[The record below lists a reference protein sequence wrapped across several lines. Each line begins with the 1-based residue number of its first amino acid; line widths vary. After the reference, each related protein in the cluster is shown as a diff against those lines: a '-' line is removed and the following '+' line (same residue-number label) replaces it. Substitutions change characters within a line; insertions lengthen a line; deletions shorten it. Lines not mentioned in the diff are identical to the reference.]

1 MPYLLL
7 EEARDIKGSTALGH
21 QPFVS
26 DDGFNEGCW
35 CHVKAGVP
43 SLQRRGRDLKRNPGE
58 QDLGEENLGEEGV
71 KEDEGGEAEE
81 EGLAL
86 IKETAADLVGCRKV
100 VMI

>member
-43 SLQRRGRDLKRNPGE
+43 SLQGRGRNLKRSSGE
-58 QDLGEENLGEEGV
+58 QDLGEEGV

-81 EGLAL
+81 EGLTL
-86 IKETAADLVGCRKV
+86 IKETAADLVGCRKI
-100 VMI
+100 VMM